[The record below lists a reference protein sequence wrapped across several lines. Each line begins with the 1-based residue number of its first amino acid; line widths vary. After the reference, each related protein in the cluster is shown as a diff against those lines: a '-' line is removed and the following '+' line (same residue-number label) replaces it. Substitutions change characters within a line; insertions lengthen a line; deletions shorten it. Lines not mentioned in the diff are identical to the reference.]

1 MNTRPPTPLRLR
13 RRPLIT
19 PGLVWSLGLSCIAWS
34 ALAQP
39 GPIGPIGS
47 TPALSTPLACL
58 ILPERVAEIGSAVIG
73 IVDSIEVERG
83 DKVRK
88 GQVLIRLRAEVE
100 RASNEVARSRAQS
113 EAELRGAVAAQDLAQ
128 LKLNRSRTLKAENFI
143 SAQAVEQADAELRVA
158 QEKVAQARE
167 SLRTLTHEVSM
178 SDAQASQRIL
188 RSPFDGV
195 VIERYANP
203 GERFEDKPLLK
214 LATVHQLRVEVVA
227 PTSLFGSLKLGQE
240 LTVYPELSGA
250 EPRLARIAQIDR
262 VFDPA
267 SNTFRVRLDL
277 PNADA
282 SLPAGLRC
290 KVDLGRQ
297 TAKPPNAANSSAAA
311 AR

>member
-1 MNTRPPTPLRLR
+1 MTNHCPPPR
-13 RRPLIT
+13 
-19 PGLVWSLGLSCIAWS
+19 SLFTAIAAALMAMP

-39 GPIGPIGS
+39 TSAPLP
-47 TPALSTPLACL
+47 PAAIAPLACL
-58 ILPERVAEIGSAVIG
+58 ILPERVADIGSAVIG
-73 IVDSIEVERG
+73 IVDAIEVDRG
-83 DKVRK
+83 DTVRK

-113 EAELRGAVAAQDLAQ
+113 EAELRGAVAARDLAQ
-128 LKLNRSRTLKAENFI
+128 LRLDRSRTLKSENFI
-143 SAQAVEQADAELRVA
+143 SAQAVEQSDAELRVA
-158 QEKVAQARE
+158 QEKVAQSRE
-167 SLRTLTHEVSM
+167 SLRTLAQEVSM

-214 LATVHQLRVEVVA
+214 VAAIHQLRVEVVA
-227 PTSLFGSLKLGQE
+227 PTSLFGSLRTGQQ
-240 LTVYPELSGA
+240 LMVSPELPGTT
-250 EPRLARIAQIDR
+250 PRAARIAQIDL
-262 VFDPA
+262 VLDPA
-267 SNTFRVRLDL
+267 SNTFRMRLDL

-290 KVDLGRQ
+290 KIDLGLNG
-297 TAKPPNAANSSAAA
+297 AKPAAALPTLPAANGVA